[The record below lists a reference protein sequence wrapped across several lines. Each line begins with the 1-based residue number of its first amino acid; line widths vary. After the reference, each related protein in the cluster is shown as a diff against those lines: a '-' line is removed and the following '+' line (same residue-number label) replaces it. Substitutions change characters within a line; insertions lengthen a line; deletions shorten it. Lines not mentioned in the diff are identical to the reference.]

1 MNPKQTPRRS
11 VNFKTLTSLNS
22 ASAHGIHDV
31 VQAPFL
37 PSQARSAV
45 AAGAHVGLQT
55 ARPTT
60 AVHAR

>member
-31 VQAPFL
+31 VQAPLL
-37 PSQARSAV
+37 PKP
-45 AAGAHVGLQT
+45 GLPW
-55 ARPTT
+55 PTL
-60 AVHAR
+60 ACKQLGPRRRCMQGEM